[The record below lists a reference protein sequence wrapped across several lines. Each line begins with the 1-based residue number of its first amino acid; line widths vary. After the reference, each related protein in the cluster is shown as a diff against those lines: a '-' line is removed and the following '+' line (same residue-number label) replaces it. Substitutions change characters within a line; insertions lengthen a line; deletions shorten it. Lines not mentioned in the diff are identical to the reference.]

1 MNELL
6 NEQTTFLDVD
16 EKDKDGI
23 LKFISHKAKL
33 LDITDDE
40 DALYHDFLE
49 REKEFSTGLQDGFAI
64 PHARTANVKKVTVMF
79 LRNKNGI
86 DWQTLDDKPV
96 KYIFIAIVAGI
107 FISCAIII
115 VMGLFDTTVK
125 SAEEIEQAL
134 KIPVIAQLDL
144 VDETVIRKGGRRK
157 W

>member
-64 PHARTANVKKVTVMF
+64 PHARTDNVKKVTVMF

-96 KYIFIAIVAGI
+96 KYIFALLVPKQSAGDVHLKM
-107 FISCAIII
+107 ISSLAN
-115 VMGLFDTTVK
+115 DK
-125 SAEEIEQAL
+125 AELTRYIL
-134 KIPVIAQLDL
+134 KMM
-144 VDETVIRKGGRRK
+144 EEEN
-157 W
+157 